1 MPVKWKKTPRFKP
14 DLILQRIQAVRT
26 INPDGKGS
34 SFSGWE
40 LNQSLPL
47 LNSML
52 DFPEAARGLN
62 HANLIWRAVAYTPQD
77 LTSESFIKE
86 INRQLSAALSKRE
99 ENFHVLTAVSIT
111 NRVPMGTMTV
121 EGVKLNYC
129 GATYPRRFT
138 KTRAQRIARGDMPAI
153 ESPFD
158 YSRVVATVTAKE
170 PRLALSAALRA
181 IDLQRALWCFFC
193 NTEMEIIGRS
203 WVPINAIQ
211 LAAVHTVHSKDGGLA
226 GEEIWFE
233 PYHSP
238 TRAFVPKDAG
248 KMKRKVQGI
257 LSRLKR
263 SPYSAD
269 IIDALLL
276 YVRALD
282 EWNQNTAFVRLWS
295 AVERLAS
302 PGHGDYDAV
311 VRRCAFLWDDP
322 AFASQ
327 TLEHLRE
334 YRNVYMHS
342 GMETSEA
349 KTYCFQLQQHF
360 RPLVLFH
367 IGNANR
373 FKSLKE
379 ANEFLELPTDQVALQ
394 KLQKL
399 VQFASRFRKT

>member
-1 MPVKWKKTPRFKP
+1 
-14 DLILQRIQAVRT
+14 
-26 INPDGKGS
+26 
-34 SFSGWE
+34 
-40 LNQSLPL
+40 
-47 LNSML
+47 
-52 DFPEAARGLN
+52 
-62 HANLIWRAVAYTPQD
+62 
-77 LTSESFIKE
+77 
-86 INRQLSAALSKRE
+86 
-99 ENFHVLTAVSIT
+99 
-111 NRVPMGTMTV
+111 MTV

-129 GATYPRRFT
+129 GATYPRRFA
-138 KTRAQRIARGDMPAI
+138 KTRAQRISRGDVPAS
-153 ESPFD
+153 ESPHE
-158 YSRVVATVTAKE
+158 YSRVVASVTAKE
-170 PRLALSAALRA
+170 PRLAVSAALRA
-181 IDLQRALWCFFC
+181 LDLQRALWCLFC

-211 LAAVHTVHSKDGGLA
+211 LAAVHTVHSKDGALA

-233 PYHSP
+233 PYHSS
-238 TRAFVPKDAG
+238 TTAYVPKDAA
-248 KMKRKVQGI
+248 KIKRKVQGI

-263 SPYSAD
+263 SPYSTD
-269 IIDALLL
+269 IIGALLL

-334 YRNVYMHS
+334 YRNGYMHS
-342 GMETSEA
+342 GTETSEA

-373 FKSLKE
+373 FRSLKE
-379 ANEFLELPTDQVALQ
+379 ANDFLELPTD
-394 KLQKL
+394 
-399 VQFASRFRKT
+399 